1 MLRRIAVIAASA
13 VTLACGTL
21 PASAA
26 ASPIHA
32 FGIPGVY
39 GVRAWGSY
47 QDTGTKVRVTVCVKD
62 VAYDVYG
69 AAAAG
74 LAFDSGYRHHDDVS
88 VTAVGYGHTHCR
100 AMVTRYTEHLVV
112 GALSGYRNGKVRR
125 HSAPKRIY

>member
-13 VTLACGTL
+13 VTMACGTL

-26 ASPIHA
+26 ASPIHT

-47 QDTGTKVRVTVCVKD
+47 QRTGAKIRVTVCVKD
-62 VAYDVYG
+62 VVRDVYG

-74 LAFDSGYRHHDDVS
+74 LAFDSGYQHHDDVS
-88 VTAVGYGHTHCR
+88 ATAIGYGHMQCR
-100 AMVTRYTEHLVV
+100 ALVTRYSGHLVV
-112 GALSGYRNGKVRR
+112 EALSGYRNGKVRS
-125 HSAPKRIY
+125 HSTPEQIY

>member
-13 VTLACGTL
+13 VTMACGTL

-26 ASPIHA
+26 ASPIHT

-47 QDTGTKVRVTVCVKD
+47 QHTGAKIRVTVCVKD
-62 VAYDVYG
+62 VARDVYG

-74 LAFDSGYRHHDDVS
+74 LGFDSGYQHHDAS
-88 VTAVGYGHTHCR
+88 ATAIGYGHMQCR
-100 AMVTRYTEHLVV
+100 ALVTRYSGHLVV
-112 GALSGYRNGKVRR
+112 EALSGYRDGKVRS
-125 HSAPKRIY
+125 HSTPKRIY